1 MTAQEKNFICIMC
14 PMGCALAVL
23 HDGETVVELT
33 GNNCKR
39 GLAYVQGELNDPRRM
54 VASTVKVRGSLH
66 PLLPVYTAAP
76 FPKGQIFALLAE
88 LRKVELQAPV
98 EMEQVVLENALGT
111 GIHVIASRDMPAA
124 GHKAAERDP
133 LEREFRAAPLAQL

>member
-1 MTAQEKNFICIMC
+1 MAAQEKNFICITC
-14 PMGCALAVL
+14 PMGCSLAVL

-39 GLAYVQGELNDPRRM
+39 GMAYVQGELSDPRRM
-54 VASTVKVRGSLH
+54 VASTVRVRDSLH

-76 FPKGQIFALLAE
+76 FPKGKIFDLLAE

-98 EMEQVVLENALGT
+98 KMEQVVLENALGS
-111 GIHVIASRDMPAA
+111 GINVIASREMPVSEAPA
-124 GHKAAERDP
+124 TVSP
-133 LEREFRAAPLAQL
+133 LPADLK